1 MNRSDNQFYCLV
13 VRPNQGRHMIAIP
26 ISTSADT
33 RKSLIEAGLACF
45 AKYGYDATSI
55 RLVAS
60 MAGKNSS
67 LISYYFKNKEGLYR
81 VVVQHL
87 LTRFTT
93 RPVEGWPS
101 DLDFSDT
108 SEEGTKRKLNSLIR
122 RILTEV
128 DAHFKSSDPLRNAA
142 VRLFLSE
149 LQSPKDE
156 VKDLLREKMAHSICE
171 IRECIR
177 AIRPDISAADIDFWG
192 ITLQGCCVCH
202 ALMAEINGLVWT
214 SADPNLSIEVMADRL
229 TDFVF
234 SGLGRHER
242 PREALPSH

>member
-1 MNRSDNQFYCLV
+1 MTTFSA
-13 VRPNQGRHMIAIP
+13 PA
-26 ISTSADT
+26 SADT
-33 RKSLIEAGLACF
+33 RKCLIEAALACF

-81 VVVQHL
+81 VVIQHL
-87 LTRFTT
+87 LARFTT
-93 RPVEGWPS
+93 RPAGGWPS
-101 DLDFSDT
+101 DHDFSDT
-108 SEEGTKRKLNSLIR
+108 SEVGTKRKLHALIR
-122 RILTEV
+122 RILMEV
-128 DAHFKSSDPLRNAA
+128 DAHFKSSDPLRDAA
-142 VRLFLSE
+142 VRLFLNE

-156 VKDLLREKMAHSICE
+156 VKDLLREKMADSICE

-214 SADPNLSIEVMADRL
+214 SVDPNLSIEVMTDRL
-229 TDFVF
+229 TDFVL
-234 SGLGRHER
+234 SGLGQSEK
-242 PREALPSH
+242 PREALPFH

>member
-1 MNRSDNQFYCLV
+1 MTTLPTPTPV
-13 VRPNQGRHMIAIP
+13 
-26 ISTSADT
+26 DT
-33 RKSLIEAGLACF
+33 RQCLIEAGLACF
-45 AKYGYDATSI
+45 AEYGYDATSI

-67 LISYYFKNKEGLYR
+67 LISYYFKNKEGMYR
-81 VVVQHL
+81 AVIQHL

-93 RPVEGWPS
+93 RPAEGWSSAP
-101 DLDFSDT
+101 DFSDT
-108 SEEGTKRKLNSLIR
+108 SEEGIKRKLHALIR
-122 RILTEV
+122 RILMEV

-156 VKDLLREKMAHSICE
+156 VKDLLREKMVFSICE

-177 AIRPDISAADIDFWG
+177 AIRPDVSAADIDFWG

-214 SADPNLSIEVMADRL
+214 SVDPNLSIEVMADRL

-234 SGLGRHER
+234 SGLRRPER
-242 PREALPSH
+242 PREELPSH